1 MDFESVQKL
10 VTLND
15 LDRRYDRYLA
25 LFHRNQKYLGLLTS
39 QQLKLYSQF
48 CNKMYPKE
56 SRFRQCVIYG
66 NSLRDY

>member
-39 QQLKLYSQF
+39 QQLKLYLQF